1 MIRIKS
7 ITEATLSDKIDHLCH
22 HVVLK
27 FELTISPLF
36 TADDQAPDADEASLL
51 IAIIED

>member
-1 MIRIKS
+1 L
-7 ITEATLSDKIDHLCH
+7 E
-22 HVVLK
+22 
-27 FELTISPLF
+27 FELTIFFSSLF